1 MINFIFI
8 AIIIAWLLLVGG
20 FLLKD
25 YWILSFGSL
34 FLMALGAYVMFK
46 GLPSFS
52 YDTLP
57 SLAFAFVHFGVGA
70 YVIVRG
76 GIEIT
81 KDAF

>member
-1 MINFIFI
+1 MINFLFI
-8 AIIIAWLLLVGG
+8 AILLGWLLLVGG

-25 YWILSFGSL
+25 YWILCFASL
-34 FLMALGAYVMFK
+34 LLMALGAYMMFK
-46 GLPSFS
+46 GLPGFS

-70 YVIVRG
+70 YVIARG
-76 GIEIT
+76 GIEVT

>member
-1 MINFIFI
+1 MINFLFI
-8 AIIIAWLLLVGG
+8 AIMIAWLLLVGG

-34 FLMALGAYVMFK
+34 FLMALGAYIMFK
-46 GLPSFS
+46 GLPGFS

-70 YVIVRG
+70 YVMARG